1 MTAPPRHGARAARV
15 ALVSTYFTM
24 FDEQMPAGFRA
35 EREQVA
41 RRYADAVGEHFDVTY
56 AGLLTSEADGIA
68 ANDLLRAVE
77 PDAVVFAPA
86 MAAPPA
92 YAARALDGIVAPLV
106 VWNAPTHAH
115 LGADLT
121 QALATVNTTQVGC
134 VMLANVLVRTGRPFS
149 VVTAAPGDPAGTD
162 RLVRTIRAA
171 AAAGRLRGATVL
183 RVGEPVAGYL
193 DVACSEGDLRRLCV
207 QERSVPAGELERAF
221 DAAGDDAAE
230 RLLGELEERG
240 FHRVKGDADVR
251 SARLALALDGLVA
264 ESGAACVSVNCHSG
278 LLRDNARIGITA
290 CLAASLLTERGVP
303 VSCTGDAPTA
313 LALRLAR
320 ELTGRALYCEFYAP
334 EPSTG
339 LMLLAAGGEGDP
351 AWADPARPIVVE
363 PNTHY
368 PGRHGAGAALG
379 FGLEPGPATVL
390 SLSPTADGWRLAW
403 ATGEVVEARY
413 ARMGGPNGM
422 FRFDSG
428 DSDVA
433 GARWI
438 ASGATHHNALARGR
452 LEVEIPVLADALGV
466 EAVRV

>member
-1 MTAPPRHGARAARV
+1 MTAPDRDGAPRV
-15 ALVSTYFTM
+15 ALISSYFAM
-24 FDEQMPAGFRA
+24 FDEQMPSGFRA
-35 EREQVA
+35 EREQVG
-41 RRYADAVGEHFDVTY
+41 RRYADVLGEHFGVTY
-56 AGLLTSEADGIA
+56 TGLLTSEADSVA
-68 ANDLLRAVE
+68 ANELLRRVE
-77 PDAVVFAPA
+77 PDAVVLAPA
-86 MAAPPA
+86 MAAPPV
-92 YAARALDGIVAPLV
+92 YALRALDGVTAPLV
-106 VWNAPTHAH
+106 VWNAPTFTD
-115 LGADLT
+115 LDADLT

-134 VMLANVLVRTGRPFS
+134 AMLANVLVRAGRPFS
-149 VVTAAPGDPAGTD
+149 VVTAAADDPAGTD
-162 RLVRTIRAA
+162 RLLRTVRAA
-171 AAAGRLRGATVL
+171 AAAARLRGSTVL

-193 DVACSEGDLRRLCV
+193 DVECSESDLRRLCV
-207 QERSVPAGELERAF
+207 HERSVQRAELERAF
-221 DAAGDDAAE
+221 VAASDQAAE
-230 RLLGELEERG
+230 RLLGELAERG
-240 FHRVKGDADVR
+240 FHRVEGDADVR

-264 ESGAACVSVNCHSG
+264 ESGAACVSVNCHSC
-278 LLRDNARIGITA
+278 LLRENARIGITA

-303 VSCTGDAPTA
+303 VSCTGDVPTA

-363 PNTHY
+363 PNAHY
-368 PGRHGAGAALG
+368 PGRHGAGASLN

-452 LEVEIPVLADALGV
+452 LDVEIPVLADALGV